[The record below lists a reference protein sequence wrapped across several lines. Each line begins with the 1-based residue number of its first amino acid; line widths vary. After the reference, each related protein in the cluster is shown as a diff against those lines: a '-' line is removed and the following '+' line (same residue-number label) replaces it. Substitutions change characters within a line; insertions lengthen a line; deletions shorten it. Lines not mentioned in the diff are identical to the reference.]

1 MHILK
6 MLLIDQIQEEYLLH
20 LVEYKSLLK
29 MFNKLFNK
37 VRTIKGLLVQMDME
51 KILLMTNKIG
61 ILILD

>member
-1 MHILK
+1 
-6 MLLIDQIQEEYLLH
+6 
-20 LVEYKSLLK
+20 

-61 ILILD
+61 ILILDWLIREF